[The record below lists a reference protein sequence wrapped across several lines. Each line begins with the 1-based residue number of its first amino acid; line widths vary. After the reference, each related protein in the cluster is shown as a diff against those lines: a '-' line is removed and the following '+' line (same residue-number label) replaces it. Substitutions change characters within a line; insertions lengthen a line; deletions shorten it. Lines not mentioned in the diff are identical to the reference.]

1 MLTRLLVLGLL
12 LRRPMSGYAI
22 QLTLQMNQTEQWAGI
37 LPGSIY
43 HALKKLASEGL
54 IVLQTTEQ
62 AGNRTKA
69 IYAVTEAGKEEF
81 QRLLR
86 EAFRT
91 PMLHFPSALYTAL
104 GFLEDL
110 PDEEIMHALDE
121 QIAHLEKELERWNI
135 GEDLKAQYMPVPM
148 PDYQRALFAN
158 GREHME
164 IDLRLLRYLRETLPS
179 APRLSLTPPSIEEE
193 TYE

>member
-1 MLTRLLVLGLL
+1 MLTRLVVLGLL
-12 LRRPMSGYAI
+12 LQRPMSGYTI
-22 QLTLQMNQTEQWAGI
+22 QLTLQMNKTEQWAGI

-43 HALKKLASEGL
+43 HAIKKLASEEL

-62 AGNRTKA
+62 SGNRTKA
-69 IYAVTEAGKEEF
+69 IYALTEAGREEF

-86 EAFRT
+86 EAWRT
-91 PMLHFPSALYTAL
+91 PVLHFPSGLYTAL

-110 PDEEIMHALDE
+110 HNEEIMHALDE
-121 QIAHLEKELERWNI
+121 QIAHLEKELALWNA
-135 GEDLKAQYMPVPM
+135 GEDLKAQYLPVPM

-179 APRLSLTPPSIEEE
+179 APRLSLTPLPIEEE
-193 TYE
+193 TDE